1 MTWLAASVTA
11 LLVGT
16 FGSLIGS
23 FLNVVIFRVP
33 AGKSV
38 VAPPSTCP
46 VCGARIRAL
55 DNLPVLSWLILRG
68 KCRDCR
74 APISVRYP
82 LVELGTALFF
92 GLVTLRFW
100 PGVLAAGAEGSTH
113 GLAAGL
119 VLVAFLFLAAV
130 SVALALIDI
139 DTHTLPNRITVPSFL
154 VGVVLLATAS
164 AFSSDSGAFVRAAI
178 GSAVLFFA
186 YAALAFAYPGGM
198 GHGDVKLAGVL
209 GLFLGYLGWSQ
220 LIVGAFG
227 AFLLGGLFS
236 LVMLALRKA
245 NRKSGIP
252 FGPWMLGGAWLG
264 VFIGEPLSHGYL
276 ALFGLA

>member
-1 MTWLAASVTA
+1 MAASVTA
-11 LLVGT
+11 IFVGA

-33 AGKSV
+33 AGKSIV
-38 VAPPSTCP
+38 TPPSTCP
-46 VCGARIRAL
+46 VCGAGIRAL
-55 DNLPVLSWLILRG
+55 DNIPVVSWLVLRG

-74 APISVRYP
+74 ARISVRYP

-100 PGVLAAGAEGSTH
+100 PGEFAAAAEGPTH
-113 GLAAGL
+113 RLAAGL
-119 VLVAFLFLAAV
+119 VIIAFLSLAAV

-139 DTHTLPNRITVPSFL
+139 DTHTLPNRIVIPSFL
-154 VGVVLLATAS
+154 VGVALLGTAC
-164 AFSSDSGAFVRAAI
+164 AFSSNWGTLLRAAI
-178 GSAVLFFA
+178 GSAVLFLA

-227 AFLLGGLFS
+227 AFLLGGMFS
-236 LVMLALRKA
+236 VALLALKKA

-264 VFIGEPLSHGYL
+264 VFVGEPISLGYL
-276 ALFGLA
+276 ALFGLT